1 MTAELIREV
10 MKDMSEVEEKILRNL
25 NSVALEVQRS
35 FQQNFNDEDF
45 VLSEEFKLAFGR
57 FLRSNGQNI
66 SFQEHTAVIT
76 RAGNLKIYA
85 PNQWFVMATY
95 MVDLVRE
102 LINYKGHLEEILRKA
117 ELSTDDKKK
126 YIKNLKATNDIK
138 VIEEFK
144 RNTTDYFKGICDTE
158 EDVVTY
164 TEYMTRFVSDYEW
177 WFGSKTVDRTND
189 YYVSPVLSLLG
200 VVNASQGYVAD
211 AAYYFATDVNL
222 QIASKNMIG
231 EKATSLAIKTD
242 RGKKEE
248 RKTGGQNLIVYGAP
262 GTGKSRWLEDEFGT
276 EPLTRRV
283 VFHPEYTYFDF
294 VGTYKPVPIYKKTDG
309 EFQNGYINEITN
321 EEPYIDYQFV
331 PGPFITILIE
341 AWLDP
346 KEMYTL
352 LIEEINRAS
361 AAAVFGEIF
370 QLLDRRSNGSSEY
383 SYMPSKDLKAY
394 LAKLPELE
402 KYFENGIRIPSN
414 MNIVATMNSADQGVN
429 LIDSAFKRRW
439 NYKYLRID
447 IGSAVHGGVPI
458 HYAGTKVNWG
468 VFVTALNEKLINS
481 RIDEDKLIG
490 PYFIKPEELKNISA
504 LDKLLL
510 YLWDDVLR
518 HQRSQFFSKDV
529 RSFADLSD
537 LFAGTDVLELK
548 SYFVNAGLVDL
559 ESETNK
565 DEDDTDI
572 SEIEE

>member
-1 MTAELIREV
+1 
-10 MKDMSEVEEKILRNL
+10 MSEVKEKILRNL
-25 NSVALEVQRS
+25 NSLALEVQRS
-35 FQQNFNDEDF
+35 FLQNFNDEDF
-45 VLSEEFKLAFGR
+45 VLSEEFKLAFGG
-57 FLRSNGQNI
+57 FLRNNGQNI

-95 MVDLVRE
+95 MIDLVQE
-102 LINYKGHLEEILRKA
+102 LINYKSHLEEILRKV
-117 ELSTDDKKK
+117 ELSTEDKKK
-126 YIKNLKATNDIK
+126 YIKDLKITNDMET
-138 VIEEFK
+138 IEKFK
-144 RNTTDYFKGICDTE
+144 SNTTNYFKNICDSE
-158 EDVVTY
+158 EDVAIY
-164 TEYMTRFVSDYEW
+164 TEYMARFVSDYNW

-211 AAYYFATDVNL
+211 AAYYFATEENL
-222 QIASKNMIG
+222 QAASKNMIG
-231 EKATSLAIKTD
+231 EKIATLATKTD
-242 RGKKEE
+242 KGKKEE

-262 GTGKSRWLEDEFGT
+262 GTGKSRWLEDEFGI

-294 VGTYKPVPIYKKTDG
+294 VGTYKPIPIYKKIDG
-309 EFQNGYINEITN
+309 EFQNGYMNEITN

-331 PGPFITILIE
+331 PGPFITTLIE

-346 KEMYTL
+346 GEMHTL

-361 AAAVFGEIF
+361 TAAVFGEIF
-370 QLLDRRSNGSSEY
+370 QLLDRRSDGSSEY
-383 SYMPSKDLKAY
+383 TYMPSKDLKAY
-394 LAKLPELE
+394 LMKIPELE
-402 KYFENGIRIPSN
+402 KYFEGGIRIPSN

-447 IGSAVHGGVPI
+447 IGSAVHGEVPI
-458 HYAGTKVNWG
+458 QYAGTKVNWG
-468 VFVTALNEKLINS
+468 VFVTALNEKLVNS

-490 PYFIKPEELKNISA
+490 PYFIKPDELKNISA

-518 HQRSQFFSKDV
+518 HQRSQFFSKEI

-537 LFAGTDVLELK
+537 LFAGSDVLELK
-548 SYFVNAGLVDL
+548 SYFMNIGLVDQ
-559 ESETNK
+559 ESEINI
-565 DEDDTDI
+565 DEADTDI
-572 SEIEE
+572 NEIEE